1 MLKASLISQH
11 IRLMELAPC
20 PIRQLS
26 WRVTCCAPLHSGIN
40 GRLLLGSKGQIPRPT
55 LDKRNQY
62 VIVSC
67 LFAFL
72 NSRYYQSVALHVN
85 LFQNCFTIHKT
96 IHYSDCIVT

>member
-1 MLKASLISQH
+1 MYAQSLSYLSAHTSDGISTVPYKT
-11 IRLMELAPC
+11 IVLA
-20 PIRQLS
+20 RY
-26 WRVTCCAPLHSGIN
+26 
-40 GRLLLGSKGQIPRPT
+40 LLRPTVGAGQIPRPT

-85 LFQNCFTIHKT
+85 LFSKLLYN
-96 IHYSDCIVT
+96 S